1 MVHSSLSF
9 LSRMQ
14 AVYEMSTMKYSFDET
29 CERARSRRGSVAATR
44 SGAAQPALEHD
55 ERRLLQQCASFV
67 RLRAPLGDCR
77 SGPPHYPELRHN
89 HCAQLPCHSSTP
101 PNFTLCQVVPTL
113 PYILGCHEER
123 VHHPSPEVRSR
134 KRLDPL
140 PFRRFH
146 RFLYSLN
153 VPRIPFIRTSASSL

>member
-89 HCAQLPCHSSTP
+89 STLINNHCAQLQCHSSTP
-101 PNFTLCQVVPTL
+101 PNLRSVKSSPHSLICSAAIMRQST
-113 PYILGCHEER
+113 I
-123 VHHPSPEVRSR
+123 HHQRSEAR

-140 PFRRFH
+140 HFRRFH
-146 RFLYSLN
+146 RFLYS
-153 VPRIPFIRTSASSL
+153 